1 MKKTFISIL
10 AVGCLT
16 ACGNAPQ
23 PEAQTADSTAVEIE
37 QPADSEVAETTETV
51 EEDDEPT
58 GIDFETGVLK
68 VNGVRYEFAKVEAG
82 TFIMGDDSIDEFTG
96 RKNLA
101 HQVTLTKDYYIGKTE
116 VTCGLW
122 KAVMGSYPDDFK
134 PGVDPDDGLPFLGT
148 TPTPDNL
155 PVIKATFEDCQL
167 FISTLNA
174 TFGECAN
181 FRLPTEAEW
190 EFAARGGNKS
200 KHYKYSGSNTLGDV
214 AWYEGNCEDGENFVG
229 GVHKVA
235 TKKPNEL
242 GIYDM
247 CGNAEEWCNDIYAE
261 FDSKPQTDPQGPED
275 GDEYDRVFRGGCAV
289 WRESYCRVTSRS
301 AASDVQEGNG
311 GHGFRIAFTPWK
323 GH

>member
-1 MKKTFISIL
+1 MKKTFILIL

-37 QPADSEVAETTETV
+37 QPADSAVAETTETT
-51 EEDDEPT
+51 EGDDEPT

-82 TFIMGDDSIDEFTG
+82 TFIMGASDNDADAEDDE
-96 RKNLA
+96 KPA

-116 VTCGLW
+116 VTWALW
-122 KAVMGSYPDDFK
+122 KAVMGEYPHDHTGD
-134 PGVDPDDGLPFLGT
+134 GT
-148 TPTPDNL
+148 TIGSREHLDNF
-155 PVIKATFEDCQL
+155 PVDNVTLNRCKR
-167 FISTLNA
+167 FISTLNE

-200 KHYKYSGSNTLGDV
+200 KHYKYSGSNTIDDV
-214 AWYEGNCEDGENFVG
+214 AWYEDNTGRSEIVG
-229 GVHKVA
+229 YTDSTFEHAVA

-247 CGNAEEWCNDIYAE
+247 SGNEWEWCGDLWGNYSSE
-261 FDSKPQTDPQGPED
+261 PQTDPQGPECNED
-275 GDEYDRVFRGGCAV
+275 GDYVLRSGCCVDRAK
-289 WRESYCRVTSRS
+289 WCRVTARS
-301 AASDVQEGNG
+301 QEYRSLEGG